1 MPDRPGALGAVA
13 SRIGAVRADVV
24 AIEIL
29 TRADGRA
36 MDEIAVE
43 VDRDL
48 LPLLL
53 AEIEEV
59 DGVVVEEVRTLP
71 NGMRDR
77 RLDAYRTAAALLEA
91 RTPQELL
98 AALALRVADE
108 LESGWVA
115 ILDTESGLLLAS
127 GGRPPGAEWLARAF
141 RRSGTANPR
150 EDQYDPELMWATL
163 ARFDAAL
170 GVGRPGWA
178 FSDHEHEKLE
188 TMGRLADARWLGARQ
203 PGRATAPR
211 LSCGLTGPPA
221 SHGFAPGRFL
231 ASSCSPSCQR
241 AAVQIRSDSRLRY
254 WPT

>member
-48 LPLLL
+48 LPLLV

-91 RTPQELL
+91 RTPEDLL
-98 AALALRVADE
+98 AALAVRVADE
-108 LESGWVA
+108 LDSRWVA
-115 ILDTESGLLLAS
+115 ILDTESELLLAT
-127 GGRPPGAEWLARAF
+127 GGRPSGADWLAGAF
-141 RRSGTANPR
+141 RRSSVPTGER
-150 EDQYDPELMWATL
+150 DPEVIWATL

-178 FSDHEHEKLE
+178 FSEHDQERLT
-188 TMGRLADARWLGARQ
+188 TM
-203 PGRATAPR
+203 
-211 LSCGLTGPPA
+211 C
-221 SHGFAPGRFL
+221 
-231 ASSCSPSCQR
+231 
-241 AAVQIRSDSRLRY
+241 
-254 WPT
+254 

>member
-43 VDRDL
+43 VDREL

-77 RLDAYRTAAALLEA
+77 RLDAYKTAAALLEA
-91 RTPQELL
+91 RTPEELL
-98 AALALRVADE
+98 AALAIRVADE

-115 ILDTESGLLLAS
+115 ILDTESELMLAT
-127 GGRPPGAEWLARAF
+127 GGRPPGADWLASAF
-141 RRSGTANPR
+141 RRSAGANLGEGER
-150 EDQYDPELMWATL
+150 DPELMWATL
-163 ARFDAAL
+163 VRFDAVL

-178 FSDHEHEKLE
+178 FSDHEYEKLA
-188 TMGRLADARWLGARQ
+188 TMGRLADARWLELGNRGAQ
-203 PGRATAPR
+203 TA
-211 LSCGLTGPPA
+211 
-221 SHGFAPGRFL
+221 HG
-231 ASSCSPSCQR
+231 
-241 AAVQIRSDSRLRY
+241 
-254 WPT
+254 

>member
-48 LPLLL
+48 LPLLV

-91 RTPQELL
+91 RTPEDLL

-108 LESGWVA
+108 LDSGWVA
-115 ILDTESGLLLAS
+115 ILDTESELLLAT
-127 GGRPPGAEWLARAF
+127 GGRPPGAEWLAGAF
-141 RRSGTANPR
+141 RRSRSAKGER
-150 EDQYDPELMWATL
+150 DPEVIWATL

-170 GVGRPGWA
+170 CVGRPGWA
-178 FSDHEHEKLE
+178 FSEHDMERLV
-188 TMGRLADARWLGARQ
+188 TMGRLADARWLEVGSRGAQ
-203 PGRATAPR
+203 
-211 LSCGLTGPPA
+211 
-221 SHGFAPGRFL
+221 
-231 ASSCSPSCQR
+231 
-241 AAVQIRSDSRLRY
+241 AARG
-254 WPT
+254 